1 MSPDRWQRL
10 QTLYHN
16 VSELTPPERTR
27 YLEKE
32 CSGDAGMRQE
42 IEGLLDCEDKLGGFL
57 DNTAVEALVG
67 IYGPDKS
74 DDITDGKW
82 DETLTDNFIGK
93 RIDDR
98 YVVTE
103 YIGSGGMGDVYRAK
117 HHLLE
122 NPVAIKRLADRFRE
136 IEEYRQRFIDE
147 ARRAVLLDHE
157 NIARILDV
165 VEDSDEVLV
174 IMEFIEGQT
183 LRASLGHAFDL
194 DEFLPI
200 AIQCAAALESAHKK
214 RIVHLDIKPENIMLT
229 EARKV
234 KVCDFGVA
242 RQLPSVDV
250 SGLANQPWTFGGT
263 PAYMAPE
270 VIVGNHFDTRADIF
284 SLGVVFYEMLAGKHP
299 FRAED
304 VRATTN
310 RIMTAS
316 VAPLLR
322 TNRKLPHRLIRLL
335 DAMLAKE
342 PDRRLSSASEV
353 LSELQWIRFRKN
365 FLKDAW
371 QSADEVVRR
380 RPATAAALALA
391 VVISV
396 IGIVYFNP
404 FSQFSVRKP
413 DAVRYY
419 TEGLDPLHEYYKPE
433 NVDRSIESFSQAL
446 KLDDT
451 YAEAWAGLGEAYIL
465 KYRDHKEQDL
475 LDKAEDACLR
485 SLSSDRLPAAHV
497 CWGSVLQEKDKPEE
511 AAEEFSKAIKYDARA
526 DDAWRGLALALESQ
540 KKFDEAEQSYK
551 KAVEISPKYWASYTW
566 LGLFY
571 NAQGRYREAVEQ
583 YEMAALFSPYNG
595 RVYYSLG
602 VHYLRLGEFEK
613 ALEQF
618 RQALRVQPSLKI
630 KATNNLGAAYFY
642 LHRYSDAIKMLEDV
656 ARGSQGFL
664 EAGNLARACWWDGQK
679 EKARQLYLQAIDRA
693 ETYVSVTPGDS
704 EAHLS
709 ISLYSAMLNDK
720 QRAERELKIALQD
733 PAHVGDPHYL
743 MMAAIVYAQVD
754 DSQTAFEYLEKA
766 LSLGLKPFMVNAT
779 PEFDMLR
786 SSGSQR
792 YASIMAPK

>member
-16 VSELTPPERTR
+16 VSELTSPERTR

-67 IYGPDKS
+67 MYGPDKS
-74 DDITDGKW
+74 DDITEGKW

-98 YVVTE
+98 YVVRE

-229 EARKV
+229 EAGKV

-250 SGLANQPWTFGGT
+250 SASTNQPWTFGGT

-322 TNRKLPHRLIRLL
+322 TNRKVPHRLIRLL

-380 RPATAAALALA
+380 RPVTAAALALA
-391 VVISV
+391 AVISV

-404 FSQFSVRKP
+404 FSPFSVRNP

-419 TEGLDPLHEYYKPE
+419 TEALDPLHEYYKPE

-446 KLDDT
+446 KLDNT
-451 YAEAWAGLGEAYIL
+451 YAEAWAGLGEAYSL
-465 KYRDHKEQDL
+465 KYEDSKKQDL
-475 LDKAEDACLR
+475 LLKAQDACLQSVR
-485 SLSSDRLPAAHV
+485 FDYKLAAAHV
-497 CWGSVLQEKDKPEE
+497 CLGTVAQEKGEYED
-511 AAEEFSKAIKYDARA
+511 AEKEFRKAIEFSPRA
-526 DDAWRGLALALESQ
+526 DDAWRGLALAIESQ
-540 KKFDEAEQSYK
+540 KKFKEAETAYLM
-551 KAVEISPKYWASYTW
+551 AVDIKPNYWASYTW
-566 LGLFY
+566 LGKFY
-571 NAQGRYREAVEQ
+571 NNRGKYPEAIKQ
-583 YEMAALFSPYNG
+583 YEMAMAYSHNNG
-595 RVYYSLG
+595 LVLYSLG
-602 VHYLRLGEFEK
+602 VPYFRMGKFDEAIELFNKAIKTQPTLEK
-613 ALEQF
+613 A
-618 RQALRVQPSLKI
+618 R
-630 KATNNLGAAYFY
+630 NNLGAAYF
-642 LHRYSDAIKMLEDV
+642 LTRRFAEAIPLLEEV
-656 ARGSQGFL
+656 SRKSPEFVPI
-664 EAGNLARACWWDGQK
+664 GNLARAYWWSGQK
-679 EKARQLYLQAIDRA
+679 ERAIPLYKQAIDQAGNHLEVNPQDSDAHLAMSLYYAMISDRYRA
-693 ETYVSVTPGDS
+693 QL
-704 EAHLS
+704 HLS
-709 ISLYSAMLNDK
+709 IALNSDGDMPDAHDLITAAM
-720 QRAERELKIALQD
+720 
-733 PAHVGDPHYL
+733 
-743 MMAAIVYAQVD
+743 VYAQFGE
-754 DSQTAFEYLEKA
+754 SGTALEFIEQALHHGLNRFEIVA
-766 LSLGLKPFMVNAT
+766 D
-779 PEFDMLR
+779 PEFDGLR
-786 SSGSQR
+786 SYKG
-792 YASIMAPK
+792 YATIMAQK